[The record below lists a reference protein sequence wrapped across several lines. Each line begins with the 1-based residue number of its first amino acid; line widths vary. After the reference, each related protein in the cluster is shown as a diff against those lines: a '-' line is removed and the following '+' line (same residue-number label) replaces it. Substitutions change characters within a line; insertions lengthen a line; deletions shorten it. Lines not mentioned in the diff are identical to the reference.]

1 MGVCN
6 DGYFLAST
14 CQEPT
19 NSTYLDFLFQ
29 SEDGLGEFEIIVEI
43 DDDSLLEDADFLE
56 ELIYEVEEMVYLEA
70 LLSMDDVYSED
81 DIFSMMY
88 LLGDNSDDFNDLISY
103 ASDLSWEDD
112 SYYYPDD
119 SYYYGAYFDDSYDP
133 YGDDS

>member
-81 DIFSMMY
+81 D
-88 LLGDNSDDFNDLISY
+88 
-103 ASDLSWEDD
+103 

-133 YGDDS
+133 YGDDSYLDI